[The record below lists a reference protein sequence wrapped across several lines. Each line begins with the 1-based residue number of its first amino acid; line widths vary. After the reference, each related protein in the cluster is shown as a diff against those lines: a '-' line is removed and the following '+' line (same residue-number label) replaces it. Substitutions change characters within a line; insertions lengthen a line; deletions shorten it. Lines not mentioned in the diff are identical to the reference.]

1 MTRRRLVQLVA
12 AVVFAAPAACS
23 DGAGTGPQARPP
35 TTTAAAPAAADRPG
49 ANAVTIDMAEY
60 DFDVSGPLAAGTSTV
75 ALRNTGREVHMAGFA
90 LLRDGRTLDD
100 VIEALASEDASALD
114 QVVAEELD
122 APGGLL
128 GPGEAMEVTTPF
140 LGAGTYAVMCFV
152 PTVGEDVPHSAKG
165 MVAELR
171 VAEGDARPPAPTP
184 HAVYALGAGSIDGP
198 TGLASGPVTLEVRS
212 GAGGP
217 HELVVARKKAPTTTY
232 AEIDAAYTSL
242 FEGEV
247 PPAPGYADALPAAI
261 AANAF
266 DVDEGATIWITLDLA
281 PGHYLI
287 GCARRPD
294 DGPEHTGELLEVTVT

>member
-1 MTRRRLVQLVA
+1 MTPRRLVHLVA
-12 AVVFAAPAACS
+12 AVALAAPAACS
-23 DGAGTGPQARPP
+23 GDAGTGPQARPS
-35 TTTAAAPAAADRPG
+35 TTTAAAPAANRPE

-60 DFDVSGPLAAGTSTV
+60 DFKVSGSLVAGTSTV

-90 LLRDGRTLDD
+90 RLRDGRTLDD

-114 QVVAEELD
+114 QVVAEELG

-140 LGAGTYAVMCFV
+140 LRAGTYAVMCFV

-171 VAEGDARPPAPTP
+171 VAEGDARPPAPRP
-184 HAVYALGAGSIDGP
+184 DAVYAVGERSIDGP
-198 TGLASGPVTLEVRS
+198 TGLPSGPVTLEVRS

-217 HELVVARKKAPTTTY
+217 HELLVARKKAPTTPY

-261 AANAF
+261 AAKAI
-266 DVDEGATIWITLDLA
+266 DVDGGATIWITLDLV

-294 DGPEHTGELLEVTVT
+294 DGPEHTGELLELTVT